1 MILKA
6 EIHTPDF
13 DVRFATLDPAK
24 RTYRSSGRFFAEL
37 LFNGEGRVALPV
49 GKVCFQ
55 NAPPVVADGSD
66 DERLQAVN
74 ARVSADL
81 GIVTTVRA
89 RSRLT
94 TLLRTSDA
102 PSLPRICS
110 RCLRITHS

>member
-1 MILKA
+1 MRAELDTPWGPYVILKA

-55 NAPPVVADGSD
+55 NARP
-66 DERLQAVN
+66 
-74 ARVSADL
+74 
-81 GIVTTVRA
+81 
-89 RSRLT
+89 
-94 TLLRTSDA
+94 LLRTVQTMNGYK
-102 PSLPRICS
+102 PSTRECRLTS
-110 RCLRITHS
+110 AS